1 MARARKSK
9 IERRVPSE
17 LSIRRMSSIVSPS
30 SFSVSNVNITPL
42 KMMESGGK
50 QAYLNY
56 EKGPLVMQVGSL
68 ETPFGLSIFDKIPGA
83 VPKYTVE
90 MNLRGYDDP
99 SGNPKVAAIYN
110 ALNSLDEYLIDQGVK
125 NSRAWFKADLN
136 RDMVK
141 MFYTPTM
148 RFAKDAEGNL
158 KPYPPTLKIQLR
170 QRDGKFET
178 KIYDDKKRSLDD
190 VPLEDVLVK
199 RAFLTALIQCT
210 GVWFAGGKF
219 GLSWKALQIRADK
232 IPDSIRGFAFL
243 DDGDAPAASAGGG
256 ASAAPKPVSRP
267 SAAPSNQF
275 ADLDDDQVD
284 DDDALQPPAAP
295 RAQEDDDMDLEAPPV
310 PPPARKPTAPKA
322 RVVVKAPAKK

>member
-1 MARARKSK
+1 
-9 IERRVPSE
+9 
-17 LSIRRMSSIVSPS
+17 MSSIVSPS
-30 SFSVSNVNITPL
+30 SFSVSNVVIAPL

-56 EKGPLVMQVGSL
+56 EKSPLVMQVGSL
-68 ETPFGLSIFDKIPGA
+68 ETPFGLSVFDKIPGA

-90 MNLRGYDDP
+90 LNLRGYDDP
-99 SGNPKVAAIYN
+99 TNNPKSAALYN
-110 ALNSLDEYLIDQGVK
+110 ALNALDEYLIDQGVK

-148 RFAKDAEGNL
+148 RFAKDADGNL

-178 KIYDDKKRSLDD
+178 KVYDNKKRPLDD

-199 RAFLTALIQCT
+199 RAYITALIQCT

-243 DDGDAPAASAGGG
+243 DDGDASAPSASASTK
-256 ASAAPKPVSRP
+256 ATSRAPP
-267 SAAPSNQF
+267 AAPSNQF
-275 ADLDDDQVD
+275 ADLDDEVD
-284 DDDALQPPAAP
+284 DDEALQAPPAAA
-295 RAQEDDDMDLEAPPV
+295 AQDDEEEDLEEAPLPV
-310 PPPARKPTAPKA
+310 PAKKPAKVK
-322 RVVVKAPAKK
+322 VVVKAPSKK